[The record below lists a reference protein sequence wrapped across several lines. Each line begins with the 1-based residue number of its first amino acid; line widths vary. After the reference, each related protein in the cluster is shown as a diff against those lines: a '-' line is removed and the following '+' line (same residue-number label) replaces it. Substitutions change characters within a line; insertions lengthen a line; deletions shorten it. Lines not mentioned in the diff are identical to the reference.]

1 MVSLITRPK
10 VTIEDV
16 VAFDED
22 RRIEV
27 VNGEIKDNTVTAGF
41 IHIQIVSNLYDLLKP
56 FVKKHRLG
64 YVYPDG
70 LTYIL
75 YEDKEQGVRDSRIP
89 DFSFV
94 RPGLIPEDW
103 DRSRPFP
110 GCPALAVEVVSLTE
124 KTAKLMEKVAS
135 FLRYDTEQVWVIYP
149 QKQQLHQYLKDD
161 TPPRTYTADDTL
173 QAETLFPG
181 LAIKIADLFV
191 DEYE

>member
-1 MVSLITRPK
+1 MVETITRTK

-16 VAFDED
+16 VRFDED
-22 RRIEV
+22 KRIEV

-41 IHIQIVSNLYDLLKP
+41 MHAHIIENLRDIIKPIVRKQ
-56 FVKKHRLG
+56 KLG
-64 YVYPDG
+64 HVFGDG

-75 YEDKEQGVRDSRIP
+75 YENKEEGVRDARIP

-94 RPGLIPEDW
+94 RPGLIPKDW

-110 GCPALAVEVVSLTE
+110 GCPALAVEVVSPTE
-124 KTAKLMEKVAS
+124 KTAELMEKIAS

-149 QKQQLHQYLKDD
+149 QKQELHQYVKDNL
-161 TPPRTYTADDTL
+161 PPRTYTAQDTL
-173 QAETLFPG
+173 TVETLFPK
-181 LAIKIADLFV
+181 LEIEIADLFV